1 VLNKLLLAALI
12 SFLLQGCGLKSDLYL
27 EEDPDATVRE
37 QEQTE
42 YLEDSVEQQS
52 DEIETEQ
59 DVFQDEEEE
68 ILSEPEIPSEQI
80 PSKQIPS
87 KQ

>member
-1 VLNKLLLAALI
+1 MLNRLLLAVLI
-12 SFLLQGCGLKSDLYL
+12 SFLLQACGLKSDLYL

-42 YLEDSVEQQS
+42 YLEESVEQQS
-52 DEIETEQ
+52 DKVEAEQ
-59 DVFQDEEEE
+59 DVFQDEDEE

-80 PSKQIPS
+80 PSKQ
-87 KQ
+87 

>member
-1 VLNKLLLAALI
+1 VLNKFLFALLV

-42 YLEDSVEQQS
+42 YLKDSVEQQS
-52 DEIETEQ
+52 DKVEAEQ
-59 DVFQDEEEE
+59 DVFQDEDKE

-80 PSKQIPS
+80 PSKQ
-87 KQ
+87 

>member
-1 VLNKLLLAALI
+1 VLNKLLLAVLV

-52 DEIETEQ
+52 DKVEAEQ
-59 DVFQDEEEE
+59 DVFQDEDEE

-80 PSKQIPS
+80 PSKQ
-87 KQ
+87 

>member
-1 VLNKLLLAALI
+1 MLNKFLFALLV

-42 YLEDSVEQQS
+42 YLEESVEQQS
-52 DEIETEQ
+52 DKVEAEQ
-59 DVFQDEEEE
+59 DVFQDEDEE
-68 ILSEPEIPSEQI
+68 ILNEPEIPSEQI
-80 PSKQIPS
+80 PSKQ
-87 KQ
+87 